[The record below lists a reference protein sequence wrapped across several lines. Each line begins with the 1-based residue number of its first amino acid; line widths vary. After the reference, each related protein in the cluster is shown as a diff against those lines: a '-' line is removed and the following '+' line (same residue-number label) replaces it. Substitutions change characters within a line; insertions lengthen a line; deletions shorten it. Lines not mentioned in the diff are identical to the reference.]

1 MEAKAHEPGMGGSP
15 AVDRVKLSF
24 SLEALDALPDVGAGR
39 KAIWTPAMDE
49 GLLKHWNRAC
59 KKDVARVLG
68 VSYDTARERYDRLT
82 KRQA

>member
-1 MEAKAHEPGMGGSP
+1 MEAKAYEPGMGGSP
-15 AVDRVKLSF
+15 AIARVKLSF
-24 SLEALDALPDVGAGR
+24 NPEALEALPDVGAGR
-39 KAIWTPAMDE
+39 KATWTPEMDE